1 LFTTTFTGQTFTGLV
16 PFKISFLN
24 YLSSWSRATQPCSS
38 TGSQV
43 IPAPGSE
50 GTTSSVSP
58 IDIEQATGSSGYY
71 SEESDTS
78 TNAYWDPHGRF
89 SKNTEDDTKTIV
101 PIEGLMESEKVRD
114 DIHADLLVKKPTVDV
129 MKKGINDNIG
139 KMVKNLEVIHA
150 IKSQAGCS
158 ISADQTQVSRRSKTA
173 DTPGQGQASTR
184 RPAPGSS
191 AQPRD
196 QDVAT
201 HSGLFGNVGNIA
213 GSNNVLSHDKS
224 VKKRSI
230 HKTGDRGI
238 HDNP

>member
-1 LFTTTFTGQTFTGLV
+1 MPGQWRGNTGGDGGDGSYGGSRDFGGGRKSRRRRRQRRTAQRDDATT
-16 PFKISFLN
+16 
-24 YLSSWSRATQPCSS
+24 
-38 TGSQV
+38 
-43 IPAPGSE
+43 GSE

-114 DIHADLLVKKPTVDV
+114 DIHADLLVKKPTVDA

-158 ISADQTQVSRRSKTA
+158 ISADQTQVSQKSKQLTL
-173 DTPGQGQASTR
+173 QGKDRQ
-184 RPAPGSS
+184 APGARHRA
-191 AQPRD
+191 AQHSLGTKMSRHIPAYLGMWATSR
-196 QDVAT
+196 VAIT
-201 HSGLFGNVGNIA
+201 FCLMTN
-213 GSNNVLSHDKS
+213 L
-224 VKKRSI
+224 
-230 HKTGDRGI
+230 
-238 HDNP
+238 